1 MSRRDPLE
9 DRHGRHP
16 ISAPLAGASWGG
28 LTLKPAVCYADLTM
42 SKRVV
47 LLIATNFAI
56 VLVLSIVLFLFG
68 GFGYI
73 GPDGTLD
80 YGALLFFSFVFGMGG
95 AFLSL
100 LISRWMAKKAMGVQL
115 VDGQTGDQTLDWL
128 YRTVARLAQQAQL
141 PMPEVGTYESGEVN
155 AFATGPSKRKSL
167 VAVSTGLLGAMRQDE
182 IEGVLAHEIAH
193 ISNGDMVTMTLIQ
206 GVVNTFVIFLARVVA
221 AVVRQTVDERYAYI
235 LSFVVMILLEIGLG
249 ILGMMIV
256 AWYSRAREFRA
267 DAGGASLAGR
277 GNMIAA
283 LRRLQDTKDLVDK
296 SQPAL
301 ATLKISGGKMS
312 LWMSTHP
319 PLEARIRAL
328 ETGRA

>member
-1 MSRRDPLE
+1 
-9 DRHGRHP
+9 
-16 ISAPLAGASWGG
+16 
-28 LTLKPAVCYADLTM
+28 M
-42 SKRVV
+42 SKRVI
-47 LLIATNFAI
+47 LLIATNFGI

-100 LISRWMAKKAMGVQL
+100 LISRWMAKKAMGVKL

-128 YRTVARLAQQAQL
+128 YRTVARLGQQAQL
-141 PMPEVGTYESGEVN
+141 PMPEVGIYESGEVN

-167 VAVSTGLLGAMRQDE
+167 VAVSSGLLRAMRQDE

-283 LRRLQDTKDLVDK
+283 LRRLQDAKDLVDK

-301 ATLKISGGKMS
+301 ATLKINGGKAWA
-312 LWMSTHP
+312 LMSTHP